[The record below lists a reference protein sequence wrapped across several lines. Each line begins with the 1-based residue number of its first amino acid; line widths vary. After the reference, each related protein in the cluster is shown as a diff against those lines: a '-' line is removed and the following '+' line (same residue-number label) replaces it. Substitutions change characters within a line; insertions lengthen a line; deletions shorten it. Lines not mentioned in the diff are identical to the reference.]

1 MVALTIAT
9 KSGFKEAPPTRDP
22 SISGQAAKSRQFA
35 AVTEPPYNI
44 LTFSATSAKTKMLI
58 IFIIFGLMHSFI
70 K

>member
-1 MVALTIAT
+1 MAT

-44 LTFSATSAKTKMLI
+44 LTFSATSAKTKNVKYLYEFWI
-58 IFIIFGLMHSFI
+58 DPYF
-70 K
+70 

>member
-1 MVALTIAT
+1 MVALTMAT

-44 LTFSATSAKTKMLI
+44 LTFSATSAETKNVKYL
-58 IFIIFGLMHSFI
+58 
-70 K
+70 